1 MRDALNRLFTNGI
14 KNPSNIQYHHLVE
27 QSEEELSG
35 FSQKAINS
43 LSNVVPSPQ
52 SVHNAITSFYNQAPA
67 WLQGQTVRAWMSQQP
82 WEVQWQEGLEIWKQ
96 AMTGA
101 INWRPPF

>member
-1 MRDALNRLFTNGI
+1 MAF

-101 INWRPPF
+101 INWRPRF

>member
-1 MRDALNRLFTNGI
+1 
-14 KNPSNIQYHHLVE
+14 
-27 QSEEELSG
+27 
-35 FSQKAINS
+35 
-43 LSNVVPSPQ
+43 
-52 SVHNAITSFYNQAPA
+52 VHNAITSFYNQAPA